1 MNQRVAYDERVP
13 VHSGGFLVWTQPCDP
28 QVSPKGTS
36 RVFPSCDDKR
46 QGECDGQKINHGGG
60 DGRGAHFATQ
70 CFCSGQRGHRQY
82 IDRHRSAGRACGTW
96 DTKQGMDPA
105 ARGSNESCYNRKL
118 PKDSATAKKCDSEC
132 SGLPEVAARR
142 NVGTFVRALGPYCIN
157 AIASKLEHN
166 TTRQAATS
174 SRKPSD
180 TKSSSPMV
188 HLPLVMLRPNLL
200 KISESAFVA
209 VLGASGRREVRV
221 PVHAGGVFLP

>member
-82 IDRHRSAGRACGTW
+82 IDRHRSAGRARGTW

-142 NVGTFVRALGPYCIN
+142 NVGAPVRRVLTFPIKFHSTSRSARRRFKRSSGVNDVVLVKYRQQTLHRSLGY
-157 AIASKLEHN
+157 L
-166 TTRQAATS
+166 
-174 SRKPSD
+174 
-180 TKSSSPMV
+180 
-188 HLPLVMLRPNLL
+188 
-200 KISESAFVA
+200 
-209 VLGASGRREVRV
+209 
-221 PVHAGGVFLP
+221 